1 MYLYLI
7 SLLSIKAVSED
18 NNKNIQTFLAY
29 NLGDYSFQ
37 LNNKNELII
46 EVPCDTFI
54 KTNLYTYNY

>member
-37 LNNKNELII
+37 LNNKN
-46 EVPCDTFI
+46 D
-54 KTNLYTYNY
+54 